1 MQTIN
6 VSPDFLYNDKKFIC
20 FAKKLTGNI
29 HDAKDIIQDTAIK
42 MLRYKEL
49 PEVKLKSVA
58 NTTIYNT
65 FIDFLRKKKK
75 HSWEE
80 IDELLN
86 YNRVTPSFE
95 NQFIAK
101 ETLKEVYIKILMLPP
116 DRQRNLLLIAGG
128 ETTYQSLSEKNKMN
142 KNTLQANVISDR
154 EFLKGERDKPMLK
167 RK

>member
-1 MQTIN
+1 MKL
-6 VSPDFLYNDKKFIC
+6 DFLYTDKKFIG

-29 HDAKDIIQDTAIK
+29 HDAKDIIQDVAIK

-65 FIDFLRKKKK
+65 FVDFLRKKKK
-75 HSWEE
+75 DSR
-80 IDELLN
+80 LN
-86 YNRVTPSFE
+86 YNQATPSFE

-116 DRQRNLLLIAGG
+116 DRQQNLLLIAGG
-128 ETTYQSLSEKNKMN
+128 VTYKSLSNK
-142 KNTLQANVISDR
+142 K
-154 EFLKGERDKPMLK
+154 K
-167 RK
+167 

>member
-1 MQTIN
+1 MHL
-6 VSPDFLYNDKKFIC
+6 DFLYTDKKFIG

-29 HDAKDIIQDTAIK
+29 HDAKDIIQDVAVK

-58 NTTIYNT
+58 GATIYNT
-65 FIDFLRKKKK
+65 FVDFLRKKKK

-86 YNRVTPSFE
+86 YNQITPSFE

-101 ETLKEVYIKILMLPP
+101 GVLKEVYIKILMLPP
-116 DRQRNLLLIAGG
+116 ERQRNLLLISGG
-128 ETTYQSLSEKNKMN
+128 EITYQSLSKKKHEYQYV
-142 KNTLQANVISDR
+142 TDA
-154 EFLKGERDKPMLK
+154 G
-167 RK
+167 